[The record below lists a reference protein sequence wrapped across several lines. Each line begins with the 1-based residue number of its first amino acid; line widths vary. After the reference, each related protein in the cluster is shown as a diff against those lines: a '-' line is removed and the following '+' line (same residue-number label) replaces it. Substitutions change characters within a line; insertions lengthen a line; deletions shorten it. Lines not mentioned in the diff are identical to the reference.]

1 MTKHDCPYCA
11 SNDIGVIDVMG
22 KFYSVGCRTCG
33 MCGPQKP
40 TLEDAERAWNGLC
53 LKLCTHCISRPW
65 GRALAKRVK
74 EMAVADESD

>member
-1 MTKHDCPYCA
+1 MTKHDCPYRA

-22 KFYSVGCRTCG
+22 KFYSVGCRT
-33 MCGPQKP
+33 CGPQKP

-53 LKLCTHCISRPW
+53 LKLCTHCISRAW